1 MVSVGMLAALFLI
14 GAAGGGLSGL
24 LGLGGAIVLVPMLL
38 YIPPL
43 IGVGAL
49 DMKAVS
55 GITIIVVFAS
65 SLAGLSVQNK
75 NKLVLKK
82 LVVIMGV
89 TAVVAAFIGA
99 VYSNRSSSKTLLLI
113 FAVMSAFAAV
123 VMVLPNKE
131 SDEDVILS
139 DIKFSKPKAALIS
152 TILGFIGGMVGAPGA
167 YIFTP
172 LMIYLL
178 KIPTKVAIGSTLG
191 IAFVASIS
199 GAIGKLITGQVP
211 YVMTAVVVISSI
223 PAARICAGFTKKIPA
238 PVLRKALAVVITLAT
253 VRMWMDVMGY

>member
-1 MVSVGMLAALFLI
+1 MGSVSMLAALFLI
-14 GAAGGGLSGL
+14 GAVGGGLSGL

-75 NKLVLKK
+75 NNLVLKNM
-82 LVVIMGV
+82 VVIMGV
-89 TAVVAAFIGA
+89 TAVVAAFFGA
-99 VYSNRSSSKTLLLI
+99 IYSNSSSSKTLLLI
-113 FAVMSAFAAV
+113 FAIMSAFAAF
-123 VMVLPNKE
+123 VMLLPNKE
-131 SDEDVILS
+131 SDEEIVLEN
-139 DIKFSKPKAALIS
+139 IKFSKPKAALIS
-152 TILGFIGGMVGAPGA
+152 STLGFIGGMVGAPGA

-172 LMIYLL
+172 MMIYIL

-211 YVMTAVVVISSI
+211 YIMTVAVVVSAI
-223 PAARICAGFTKKIPA
+223 PAARFCAGFTKRIPA
-238 PVLRKALAVVITLAT
+238 PILRKALAVVITVAT
-253 VRMWMDVMGY
+253 VRMWMDVLNF